1 MATQAESHRLSLAA
15 LAAGA
20 LPGGRVALPLFACFS
35 SSGIVPV
42 AFPPVHRR
50 MVVWRMWWSFV
61 ASATAAALNRRSVAR
76 RRTYAAVL
84 WPVVVATAPL
94 AGEDARFPGATSPAP
109 SLDAAFVSMLDAREP
124 SSLKHLESQMF
135 WLLSTHPFTSAPRH
149 HLNCY
154 VFS

>member
-1 MATQAESHRLSLAA
+1 MRSPVAGLPSHVSLAF
-15 LAAGA
+15 
-20 LPGGRVALPLFACFS
+20 LPPA
-35 SSGIVPV
+35 
-42 AFPPVHRR
+42 
-50 MVVWRMWWSFV
+50 
-61 ASATAAALNRRSVAR
+61 SVAR

-84 WPVVVATAPL
+84 WRVVVATAPL

-109 SLDAAFVSMLDAREP
+109 SLDAAFVSMLDAGES

-154 VFS
+154 EKCWRPRESPDFDTMTICGYVK